1 MKITNVKMDM
11 FYWKS
16 EPWKVG
22 LNFQTFGSTQKL
34 GVVTVETDEGITG
47 IAPLGSDRVK
57 EFFPLLEGRD
67 PREVFSIWKKMI
79 DFVFKQ
85 GDEGDIVL
93 TFFDHDKKR
102 LHFKLELYE
111 KEKQTLSAT
120 IEMLSLYI
128 DLNQRKVAE
137 FEDEKIKIMDEFINK
152 NKSEFSLDN
161 LVFSGKLKK

>member
-1 MKITNVKMDM
+1 MSVHLISKKIIKEWTDYNNHMNLSYYILVFDKGAEVFLSKFKMGEHSAKTTK
-11 FYWKS
+11 KS
-16 EPWKVG
+16 TMV
-22 LNFQTFGSTQKL
+22 
-34 GVVTVETDEGITG
+34 VETHTTYNN
-47 IAPLGSDRVK
+47 
-57 EFFPLLEGRD
+57 
-67 PREVFSIWKKMI
+67 EV
-79 DFVFKQ
+79 KQ
-85 GDEGDIVL
+85 GDEVDIVL

-102 LHFKLELYE
+102 LHFKLEMYE

>member
-1 MKITNVKMDM
+1 MSLHLASRKIIKDWTDYNEHMNMAYYVLIFDIAWEVILEKFKMGEHSAKTTK
-11 FYWKS
+11 KS
-16 EPWKVG
+16 TMV
-22 LNFQTFGSTQKL
+22 
-34 GVVTVETDEGITG
+34 VETHTTYNN
-47 IAPLGSDRVK
+47 
-57 EFFPLLEGRD
+57 
-67 PREVFSIWKKMI
+67 EV
-79 DFVFKQ
+79 KQ
-85 GDEGDIVL
+85 GDEVDIVL

-102 LHFKLELYE
+102 LHFKLEMYE

>member
-1 MKITNVKMDM
+1 MDNNKNNVVIFQSNVQNVKKEWIDYNGHMNVAYYVLIFDLYAAEHLM
-11 FYWKS
+11 TKFEMGEHSAKTTKKS
-16 EPWKVG
+16 TMV
-22 LNFQTFGSTQKL
+22 
-34 GVVTVETDEGITG
+34 VETHTTYNN
-47 IAPLGSDRVK
+47 
-57 EFFPLLEGRD
+57 
-67 PREVFSIWKKMI
+67 EV
-79 DFVFKQ
+79 KQ
-85 GDEGDIVL
+85 GDEVDIVL

-102 LHFKLELYE
+102 LHFKLEMYE

>member
-1 MKITNVKMDM
+1 M
-11 FYWKS
+11 
-16 EPWKVG
+16 
-22 LNFQTFGSTQKL
+22 STM
-34 GVVTVETDEGITG
+34 VVETHTTYNN
-47 IAPLGSDRVK
+47 
-57 EFFPLLEGRD
+57 
-67 PREVFSIWKKMI
+67 EV
-79 DFVFKQ
+79 KQ
-85 GDEGDIVL
+85 GDEVDIVL

-102 LHFKLELYE
+102 LHFKLEMYE
-111 KEKQTLSAT
+111 KKKQTLSAT